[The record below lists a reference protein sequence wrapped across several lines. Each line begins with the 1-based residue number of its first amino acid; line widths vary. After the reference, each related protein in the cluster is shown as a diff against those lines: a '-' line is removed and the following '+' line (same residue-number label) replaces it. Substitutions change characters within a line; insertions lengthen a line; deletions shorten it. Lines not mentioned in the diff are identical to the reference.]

1 LIDEGPHFKLVGMK
15 FGLFS
20 TAFLFVIFVACGN
33 SGGNQTELTVNDG
46 IENIIPSETILTQD
60 NLKDAGFK
68 IAKKYNVEGLTAANA
83 AVFGFWRPD
92 GSDAKEY
99 EIRFYPSHEIAVQT
113 GTYFADEVTGDNA
126 ILDKD
131 ESVWKEG
138 IKDRRYFFA
147 GPIGTHGSGGVKAK
161 YGGYVIY
168 GNIIMLC
175 EGANSYHSIDR
186 CKALLEEMGVS
197 ETEIYK

>member
-1 LIDEGPHFKLVGMK
+1 MK
-15 FGLFS
+15 FVLFS
-20 TAFLFVIFVACGN
+20 TAFFFVIFVGCGD
-33 SGGNQTELTVNDG
+33 SGGNRTDLTDNDAV
-46 IENIIPSETILTQD
+46 ENVIPSEIILTQD
-60 NLKDAGFK
+60 NLGDAGFK

-99 EIRFYPSHEIAVQT
+99 EIRFYSSHEIAVQT

-131 ESVWKEG
+131 ESTWEEG

-175 EGANSYHSIDR
+175 EGANSIHSIYR
-186 CKALLEEMGVS
+186 CKALLEAMGVP